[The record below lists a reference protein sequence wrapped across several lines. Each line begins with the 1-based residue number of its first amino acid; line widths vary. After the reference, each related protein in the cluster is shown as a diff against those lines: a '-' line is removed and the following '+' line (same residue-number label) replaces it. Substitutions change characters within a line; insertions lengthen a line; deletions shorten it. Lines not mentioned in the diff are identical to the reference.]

1 MHIIYGYGGGFA
13 RRAGYRTRVNSCS
26 QSDFKKWRAA
36 QFGPLV
42 ESILMRRKVALLV
55 LFAATASA
63 GLCARQPV
71 RSRHAMVATREAH
84 ATDIGVAIL
93 ESGGNAVDAAVAV
106 GFALAVTHPAAGNL
120 GGGGFLLARFA
131 DGRTAFIDFR
141 ERAPEKA
148 SRNMYIGPDGK
159 VTPDS
164 LVGYRASGVPG
175 TVRGLEMA
183 HQKYGRKAWRDL
195 VEPAVELASRG
206 FPVSYD
212 LASSLRSK
220 HTSERL
226 SRFPESRRIFLKDGK
241 FFEAG
246 ERLIQRE
253 LARTLERIRDRG
265 AKDFYEG
272 ETAALLAA
280 DMKEHGG
287 LITLD
292 DLKNYKVIDRTP
304 LTGSY
309 RGYGIVTAPPPSSGG
324 VGILQML
331 GVLEGSGF
339 EKSGAGS
346 ASTLHFMAETMRRYF
361 ADRSEYMGDPDFYRV
376 PVSGLL
382 NQRYIAGL
390 RQSIDP
396 ERATPSVTLH
406 PGKPAAY
413 ESSETTHY
421 SIVDAEGNAVAVTYT
436 LNDGYGS
443 AVTAER
449 LGFLLNNEMD
459 DFAAKPGE
467 PNDYGLIQGE
477 ANSIQPRKTP
487 LSSMTPTIVLREGKL
502 YMVLGSPGGPTIINT
517 VLEVF
522 VNVIDF
528 GMNIADAVDAPRF
541 HHQWMPDVLYM
552 ETGFSPDTIALL
564 KTRGYNI
571 KTINAQGEVA
581 AIMSEN
587 GWLEGSADPR
597 TEGTAKG

>member
-1 MHIIYGYGGGFA
+1 
-13 RRAGYRTRVNSCS
+13 
-26 QSDFKKWRAA
+26 
-36 QFGPLV
+36 
-42 ESILMRRKVALLV
+42 MRKIALLV
-55 LFAATASA
+55 AFVAAAGA
-63 GLCARQPV
+63 GLGARQPV
-71 RSRHAMVATREAH
+71 RSRHGMVAAREAH
-84 ATDIGVAIL
+84 ATDIGLAVL
-93 ESGGNAVDAAVAV
+93 EAGGNAIDAAVAV
-106 GFALAVTHPAAGNL
+106 GFALAVTHPSAGNL

-148 SRNMYIGPDGK
+148 SRDMYIGPDGK
-159 VTPDS
+159 ATKDS

-175 TVRGLEMA
+175 TVRGLEFA

-195 VEPAVELASRG
+195 VEPAVELATRG
-206 FPVSYD
+206 FPVSYG
-212 LASSLRSK
+212 LARSLEGK
-220 HTSERL
+220 HNSERL
-226 SRFPESRRIFLKDGK
+226 NGFPESKRIFLKDGK

-246 ERLIQRE
+246 ESLVQPE
-253 LARTLERIRDRG
+253 LARTLTRIRDRG

-272 ETAALLAA
+272 ETAELLAA

-292 DLKNYKVIDRTP
+292 DLKGYKAVERTP
-304 LTGSY
+304 LTGRY

-331 GVLEGSGF
+331 GVLEGSGY

-346 ASTLHFMAETMRRYF
+346 AAAVHFMAETMRRYF

-382 NQRYIAGL
+382 NARYIAGL

-396 ERATPSVTLH
+396 EHATPSAVLH

-413 ESSETTHY
+413 ESSDTTHY

-436 LNDGYGS
+436 LNDSYGS
-443 AVTAER
+443 GVTATK
-449 LGFLLNNEMD
+449 LGFLLNNQMD

-467 PNDYGLIQGE
+467 PNAYGLVQGE
-477 ANSIQPRKTP
+477 ANAIQPRKTP
-487 LSSMTPTIVLREGKL
+487 LSSMTPTIVLRDRKL
-502 YMVLGSPGGPTIINT
+502 YLVVGSPGGPTIINT
-517 VLEVF
+517 VLEVI

-528 GMNIADAVDAPRF
+528 GMNVADAVDAPRL
-541 HHQWMPDVLYM
+541 HHQWMPDVLKL
-552 ETGFSPDTIALL
+552 ERGFSPDTVALL
-564 KTRGYNI
+564 KARGHTVEIENG
-571 KTINAQGEVA
+571 QGEVA
-581 AIMSEN
+581 AIRVID

-597 TEGTAKG
+597 TEGTAKGY